1 MLLNIFVIISSTVI
15 FLFLLKGSNSSFLLS
30 ILAVAISLIIQI
42 KQTRL
47 TNLSQFTEIETVE
60 QINRIHQYP
69 NYAFRLGHIIEERKE
84 SIIFFKLEKNFIES
98 FDLLLFHN
106 VFLTT
111 AVLPFFIIG
120 VFKGINKKP
129 IHTIILICMPII
141 LLTIIG
147 HQNSSGPTC
156 FYPIIFAYSLFS
168 ITPTRFIKNEK

>member
-1 MLLNIFVIISSTVI
+1 MLFNIFIIISSVII
-15 FLFLLKGSNSSFLLS
+15 FLFLLKGSNASFLLS
-30 ILAVAISLIIQI
+30 LLVIAISLAIQV

-47 TNLSQFTEIETVE
+47 TNFSHLTEIETIE

-98 FDLLLFHN
+98 FDLLLFPN
-106 VFLTT
+106 IFLT
-111 AVLPFFIIG
+111 AVILPFFIIG
-120 VFKGINKKP
+120 FFKSINKKP
-129 IHTIILICMPII
+129 IHNMILICLPII

-156 FYPIIFAYSLFS
+156 LYPIIFAYSLFS
-168 ITPTRFIKNEK
+168 IIPTRFIKNEK